1 MLRRELALTGGVW
14 LVLHIVLLLALSLCC
29 LPLPLELLVDF
40 FLRCSWPGLSFAPF
54 LWTLHLKALV
64 LLLGIVC
71 GPMCMSLSHHT
82 SSHDEEDEVNLS
94 TQFQGLFISVRGSAS
109 SSVDFV
115 QRIAAVS
122 DTSSLSASPIR
133 PASCQFARPGLTLR
147 LPFLLVL
154 FLGCVLLDVSRPLQQ
169 SFQVSRGSNE
179 PGKQETGREQC
190 YVREWGRPTEP
201 LPLSCRTDSTWCCEG
216 LALWLQPSL
225 TPRVSCSERWGT
237 WRDQTPSVT
246 ASPRS
251 WRRRST
257 WQDLKHC
264 WQTRQTSNGAHR
276 AHHTPAL
283 RLLSVRFPTL
293 RAGPVLSRAG
303 GGRRCFHFGF
313 CRDKKEPRLVGC
325 FANAWTV
332 TDEVLQSGTVADR
345 TDLVGPHLN
354 TKVDAALMSEEA
366 PASDPLALD
375 GQSVDVLLVD
385 FSSDIAVYMK
395 ALTAPS
401 QLQGILLFDP
411 SEIGFIPS
419 PSSLSSIAIAWT
431 MDVAQSAPERMQFYS
446 ADEVPE
452 TPHPGTEEALP
463 EADSP
468 SGATTAR
475 APKSSRLSYWKRVS
489 PNFCPEEANG
499 GHFGRQP
506 GEVVSGL
513 AGHHHTAAGSQFP
526 HCSDRSQCG
535 QPPRQ
540 VIHLEAALKQLSF
553 GWIIECCGPPGLGQ
567 GDAPTEK
574 FVNTREGGA
583 KESLHRE
590 GDKRDGHGLPRK
602 PCLGASSLGAIPS
615 LDSFGCADG
624 KWRPQFGVAFW
635 EWAIQQRF
643 NRARKTQERVS
654 TAQGH
659 LLHQCDPEYVQ
670 EDAPNYACGGGCG
683 CIDPAWGYTTLVP
696 GALWGLREDT
706 RPGLHHLAGLN
717 CDGLHAARE
726 LPSCH
731 GLSGTPLCLSGA
743 IGNGQWEDGHW
754 IDFGFGGGPP
764 TLPLSQPG
772 PLQLQ

>member
-1 MLRRELALTGGVW
+1 MLPSQRRRE
-14 LVLHIVLLLALSLCC
+14 
-29 LPLPLELLVDF
+29 
-40 FLRCSWPGLSFAPF
+40 CSF
-54 LWTLHLKALV
+54 
-64 LLLGIVC
+64 
-71 GPMCMSLSHHT
+71 
-82 SSHDEEDEVNLS
+82 
-94 TQFQGLFISVRGSAS
+94 TQ
-109 SSVDFV
+109 
-115 QRIAAVS
+115 
-122 DTSSLSASPIR
+122 
-133 PASCQFARPGLTLR
+133 
-147 LPFLLVL
+147 
-154 FLGCVLLDVSRPLQQ
+154 
-169 SFQVSRGSNE
+169 
-179 PGKQETGREQC
+179 
-190 YVREWGRPTEP
+190 
-201 LPLSCRTDSTWCCEG
+201 
-216 LALWLQPSL
+216 
-225 TPRVSCSERWGT
+225 
-237 WRDQTPSVT
+237 
-246 ASPRS
+246 
-251 WRRRST
+251 
-257 WQDLKHC
+257 
-264 WQTRQTSNGAHR
+264 QTR
-276 AHHTPAL
+276 
-283 RLLSVRFPTL
+283 
-293 RAGPVLSRAG
+293 
-303 GGRRCFHFGF
+303 
-313 CRDKKEPRLVGC
+313 
-325 FANAWTV
+325 
-332 TDEVLQSGTVADR
+332 
-345 TDLVGPHLN
+345 
-354 TKVDAALMSEEA
+354 
-366 PASDPLALD
+366 
-375 GQSVDVLLVD
+375 
-385 FSSDIAVYMK
+385 
-395 ALTAPS
+395 
-401 QLQGILLFDP
+401 
-411 SEIGFIPS
+411 
-419 PSSLSSIAIAWT
+419 
-431 MDVAQSAPERMQFYS
+431 
-446 ADEVPE
+446 EVPE

-475 APKSSRLSYWKRVS
+475 APKSSRLGYWKRVS

-743 IGNGQWEDGHW
+743 IGNGQWEDGPW

-764 TLPLSQPG
+764 TLPLLSPVHCSFSEPQTICSDGQPEVGASG
-772 PLQLQ
+772 PAVLEGVRHHSHTASGSGLSKSTSNPEPIDTSHHKPKAQAKAKSMGKGKANRATAGTGGGIDRSLSDEARLTEDISFLQFLASLPRWVLRSRTRFGSFLSKSFHVKRTGSCPSSAIFPLPAPRLGLFEPQGSPSTSATQWKKLCLQRALHVVVMALNFVHNGLRFPDLDLLGRCPNALQLSVFRRLRALWLRVTFLVDSLSLLAGPVLNSLRVLSSSSILPALFLR

>member
-1 MLRRELALTGGVW
+1 MEHIEHIIPLDSDFSVSGFQPYVLDLSSAGLAEEEDVFT
-14 LVLHIVLLLALSLCC
+14 LVFVVMKRNQGLLAA
-29 LPLPLELLVDF
+29 LPMH
-40 FLRCSWPGLSFAPF
+40 GLS
-54 LWTLHLKALV
+54 
-64 LLLGIVC
+64 
-71 GPMCMSLSHHT
+71 
-82 SSHDEEDEVNLS
+82 
-94 TQFQGLFISVRGSAS
+94 
-109 SSVDFV
+109 
-115 QRIAAVS
+115 
-122 DTSSLSASPIR
+122 
-133 PASCQFARPGLTLR
+133 
-147 LPFLLVL
+147 
-154 FLGCVLLDVSRPLQQ
+154 
-169 SFQVSRGSNE
+169 
-179 PGKQETGREQC
+179 
-190 YVREWGRPTEP
+190 
-201 LPLSCRTDSTWCCEG
+201 
-216 LALWLQPSL
+216 
-225 TPRVSCSERWGT
+225 
-237 WRDQTPSVT
+237 
-246 ASPRS
+246 
-251 WRRRST
+251 
-257 WQDLKHC
+257 
-264 WQTRQTSNGAHR
+264 
-276 AHHTPAL
+276 
-283 RLLSVRFPTL
+283 
-293 RAGPVLSRAG
+293 
-303 GGRRCFHFGF
+303 
-313 CRDKKEPRLVGC
+313 
-325 FANAWTV
+325 
-332 TDEVLQSGTVADR
+332 DEVLQSGTVADR

-475 APKSSRLSYWKRVS
+475 APKSSRLGYWKRVS

-590 GDKRDGHGLPRK
+590 GDKRDGHGLPRE

-743 IGNGQWEDGHW
+743 IGNGQWEDGPW
-754 IDFGFGGGPP
+754 IGFGFGGGPP
-764 TLPLSQPG
+764 TLPLLSPVHCSFSEPQTICSDGQPEVGDSG
-772 PLQLQ
+772 PAVLEGVRHHSHTASGSGLSKSTSNPEPIDTSHHKPKAQAKAKSMGKGKANRATAGTGGGIDRSLSDEARLTEDISFLQFLASLPRWVLRSRTRLGSFLSKPFHVKRTGSCPSSAIFPLPAPRLGLFEPQGSPSTSATQWKKLCLQRALHVVVMALNFVHNGLRFPDLDLLGRCPNALQLSVFRRLRALWLRVTFLVDSLSLLAGPVLNSLRVLSSSSILPALFLR